1 MASISQPDNSQPGSV
16 QAVTSS
22 VSQSGGQP
30 GPQVIV
36 RIPAQ
41 IRRLYG
47 ANARETLDAAS
58 VADVVAQLD
67 ARYPGMGERLME
79 PGGQLRRWVN
89 VFVQGDDVRSLQ
101 GVDTPLQ
108 RGDEVWIVPS
118 VAGG

>member
-1 MASISQPDNSQPGSV
+1 MASISQSENPRP
-16 QAVTSS
+16 VTSS
-22 VSQSGGQP
+22 VSQPGGQP
-30 GPQVIV
+30 GPQVTV

-47 ANARETLDAAS
+47 SNAHEMLDAAS
-58 VADVVAQLD
+58 VADLVAQLD

-79 PGGQLRRWVN
+79 PSGQLRRWVN